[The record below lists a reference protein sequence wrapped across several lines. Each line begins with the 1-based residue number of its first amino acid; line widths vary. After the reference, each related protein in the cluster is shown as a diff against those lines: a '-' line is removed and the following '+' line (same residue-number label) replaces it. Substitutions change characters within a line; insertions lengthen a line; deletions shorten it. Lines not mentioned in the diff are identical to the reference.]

1 MNALSNILNSMDDK
15 SLSNLANLGTSQ
27 SLTDTTVSV
36 SSNSDLTYTVNS
48 VYSIGTSITIFLIL
62 WSLFKVISDSFIEN
76 EKYKKTLEYI
86 DDTLFGSTGLLP
98 NIFIVWVVAFAVIYI
113 IYGIQNL
120 DSELTKAK
128 SLSKNIF
135 SLSNVIKSFL
145 NFLK

>member
-1 MNALSNILNSMDDK
+1 MDDK